1 MIDVPGQERGEPL
14 ASDSTR
20 SITNPNAG
28 RRLTPALDPTI
39 PAGIGRYRVDS
50 LLGKGGM
57 GQVYLAFDTRLDR
70 QVAVKFL
77 PQSSVGEQIAIDRF
91 LREARAA
98 AAGYM
103 LQAAEALKAAHKAGI
118 VHRDIKC
125 SNLMLMADG
134 RVKILDFG
142 LAKFTDAQ
150 LLTQDGTVVGT
161 PAYFSPE
168 QAAGGAVDART
179 FLWALGVGFCGVLT
193 GHLPFKGDNLGPLLY
208 ALMYREAE
216 SIRRYRPD
224 APPALVGI
232 FEKLIERDLGKR

>member
-39 PAGIGRYRVDS
+39 PAAIGRYRVDS

-98 AAGYM
+98 AALNHPAICAIYSIEEYENIPFLVLEYIPGKTFRGLMDHPPQNWPPSPAEAAGYM

-150 LLTQDGTVVGT
+150 LLTRMEPSSERPHTFPPNRPRAAPWTNAPTFGRWGSR
-161 PAYFSPE
+161 FS
-168 QAAGGAVDART
+168 R
-179 FLWALGVGFCGVLT
+179 F
-193 GHLPFKGDNLGPLLY
+193 
-208 ALMYREAE
+208 
-216 SIRRYRPD
+216 
-224 APPALVGI
+224 
-232 FEKLIERDLGKR
+232 